1 MELLSVAITGL
12 AVGSV
17 YALIALAINVVFA
30 ARRVVNFGQG
40 DLVMFAGLLSVSLI
54 VTWHWPYFL
63 GLAGAVILTA
73 LLAVAIERIAI
84 RPLPREESS
93 IAWILSIVAVAIIT
107 SNAGQLIFG
116 AETRPFPSLFES
128 AHVELGS
135 VRLDPNQLTAIG
147 ATALFLVLFHYALNR
162 TLHGKALKA
171 AARDP
176 DMAMMLGIQVS
187 RYIAAA
193 FAIAGLMATLASFL
207 IGPLTFVNANFGF
220 SLGIKGF
227 AAAALGGLGTLGG
240 AVIGGLVLGLAET
253 VSSTY
258 LSSDF
263 KDLITL
269 SILYFIL
276 IFRPTGL
283 VGEAQVVKV

>member
-12 AVGSV
+12 ALGSV

-63 GLAGAVILTA
+63 GLAGAVTLIA
-73 LLAVAIERIAI
+73 LLAVVIERVAI

-116 AETRPFPSLFES
+116 AETRPFPSLFEY
-128 AHVELGS
+128 AHIEFGS
-135 VRLDPNQLTAIG
+135 IRLDPNQLTAIG
-147 ATALFLVLFHYALNR
+147 ATALFLLLFHYALNR

-258 LSSDF
+258 VSSDL

>member
-12 AVGSV
+12 ALGSV

-63 GLAGAVILTA
+63 GLAGAVILIA
-73 LLAVAIERIAI
+73 LLAVVIERVAI

-116 AETRPFPSLFES
+116 AETRPFPSLFED
-128 AHVELGS
+128 AHIEFGS
-135 VRLDPNQLTAIG
+135 IRLDPNQLTAIG
-147 ATALFLVLFHYALNR
+147 ATAIFLLLFHYALNR

-227 AAAALGGLGTLGG
+227 AAAALGGLGTLEG

-283 VGEAQVVKV
+283 VGEAQVIKV

>member
-1 MELLSVAITGL
+1 MELLSVVITGM

-17 YALIALAINVVFA
+17 YALIALAINVIYS

-40 DLVMFAGLLSVSLI
+40 DLVMFAGLLSVTLI
-54 VTWHWPYFL
+54 ASWGWPYFL
-63 GLAGAVILTA
+63 GLFGAMTLIA
-73 LLAVAIERIAI
+73 LLAIVIERVAI

-116 AETRPFPSLFES
+116 AETRPFPSLFENP
-128 AHVELGS
+128 HVDVMGL
-135 VRLDPNQLTAIG
+135 RLDPNQLTAIG
-147 ATALFLVLFHYALNR
+147 AAALFLILFHLALNR

-171 AARDP
+171 AARDA
-176 DMAMMLGIQVS
+176 DMAMMLGIHVS
-187 RYIAAA
+187 QYIAAA
-193 FAIAGLMATLASFL
+193 FAIAGVMATLASFL

-253 VSSTY
+253 
-258 LSSDF
+258 LSSAYIGSDA
-263 KDLITL
+263 KDIITL

>member
-1 MELLSVAITGL
+1 MELLSVFITGL

-17 YALIALAINVVFA
+17 YALIALAINVIFA

-54 VTWHWPYFL
+54 VTWHFPYFI
-63 GLAGAVILTA
+63 GLIAAVVAIG
-73 LLAVAIERIAI
+73 LLAVVIERIAI

-93 IAWILSIVAVAIIT
+93 IAWILSVVAVAIIT

-116 AETRPFPSLFES
+116 AETRPFPTLFENP
-128 AHVELGS
+128 HIEFDGI
-135 VRLDPNQLTAIG
+135 RLDPNQLIAIG
-147 ATALFLVLFHYALNR
+147 ATAAFLLLFHFILNR

-171 AARDP
+171 AARDS
-176 DMAMMLGIQVS
+176 DMAMMLGINVS

-193 FAIAGLMATLASFL
+193 FAVAGLMATLASFL
-207 IGPLTFVNANFGF
+207 IGPLTFINANFGF

-227 AAAALGGLGTLGG
+227 AAAALGGLGTLPG
-240 AVIGGLVLGLAET
+240 ALIGGLLLGLAET
-253 VSSTY
+253 FSSTY

-263 KDLITL
+263 KEVITL

-283 VGEAQVVKV
+283 IGEAHVVKV

>member
-12 AVGSV
+12 AVGSI
-17 YALIALAINVVFA
+17 YALVALAINVVYA

-63 GLAGAVILTA
+63 GLAGAVILIA
-73 LLAVAIERIAI
+73 ALAVVIERIAV
-84 RPLPREESS
+84 RPLPREESN

-107 SNAGQLIFG
+107 SNAGQLLFG
-116 AETRPFPSLFES
+116 AETRPFPSLFND
-128 AHVELGS
+128 AHVALGNL
-135 VRLDPNQLTAIG
+135 RLDPNQLTAIG
-147 ATALFLVLFHYALNR
+147 ATAVFLLLYHFVLNR

-193 FAIAGLMATLASFL
+193 FAVAGLMATQASFL
-207 IGPLTFVNANFGF
+207 IGPLTFVNANLGF

-253 VSSTY
+253 LSSTY

>member
-12 AVGSV
+12 ALGSV

-63 GLAGAVILTA
+63 GLAGAVILIA
-73 LLAVAIERIAI
+73 LLAVVIERVAI

-116 AETRPFPSLFES
+116 AETRPFPSLFED
-128 AHVELGS
+128 AHIEFGS
-135 VRLDPNQLTAIG
+135 IRLDPNQLTAIG
-147 ATALFLVLFHYALNR
+147 ATAIFLLLFHYALNR

-258 LSSDF
+258 VSSDL

-269 SILYFIL
+269 
-276 IFRPTGL
+276 
-283 VGEAQVVKV
+283 

>member
-1 MELLSVAITGL
+1 MELLSVTVTGL
-12 AVGSV
+12 SVGSV

-54 VTWHWPYFL
+54 TSWQWPYFL
-63 GLAGAVILTA
+63 GLFGAVILIA
-73 LLAVAIERIAI
+73 LLAVVIERIAI

-93 IAWILSIVAVAIIT
+93 ISWILSIVAVAIIT

-116 AETRPFPSLFES
+116 AETRPFPTLFENP
-128 AHVELGS
+128 HFEIDG
-135 VRLDPNQLTAIG
+135 VRFDPNQVTAIG
-147 ATALFLVLFHYALNR
+147 ATAVFLLLFHFALNR

-176 DMAMMLGIQVS
+176 DMAMMLGIKVS
-187 RYIAAA
+187 RYIAGA
-193 FAIAGLMATLASFL
+193 FALAGVMATLASFL

-227 AAAALGGLGTLGG
+227 AAAALGGLGTLPG
-240 AVIGGLVLGLAET
+240 AVIGGLLLGLAEIF
-253 VSSTY
+253 SSTY
-258 LSSDF
+258 LSSDL
-263 KDLITL
+263 KDVITL

-276 IFRPTGL
+276 VFRPTGL
-283 VGEAQVVKV
+283 VGETQVVKV

>member
-12 AVGSV
+12 AVGSI
-17 YALIALAINVVFA
+17 YALVALAINVVYA

-63 GLAGAVILTA
+63 GLAGAVILIA
-73 LLAVAIERIAI
+73 ALAVVIERIAV
-84 RPLPREESS
+84 RPLPREESN

-107 SNAGQLIFG
+107 SNAGQLLFG
-116 AETRPFPSLFES
+116 AETRPFPSLFND
-128 AHVELGS
+128 AHVALGNL
-135 VRLDPNQLTAIG
+135 RLDPNQLTAIG
-147 ATALFLVLFHYALNR
+147 ATAVFLLLFHFVLNR
-162 TLHGKALKA
+162 TLHGTALKA

-193 FAIAGLMATLASFL
+193 FAVAGLMATLASFL

-253 VSSTY
+253 LSSTY

>member
-1 MELLSVAITGL
+1 MELLSVAITGF

-40 DLVMFAGLLSVSLI
+40 DLVMFAGLLSISLI
-54 VTWHWPYFL
+54 VTWHFPYFA
-63 GLAGAVILTA
+63 GLAAAIILIG
-73 LLAVAIERIAI
+73 LLAVIIERIAI

-93 IAWILSIVAVAIIT
+93 VAWILSIVAVAIIT
-107 SNAGQLIFG
+107 ANAGQLIFG
-116 AETRPFPSLFES
+116 AETRPFPTLFENP
-128 AHVELGS
+128 HIEFGS
-135 VRLDPNQLTAIG
+135 IRLDPNQLVAIA
-147 ATALFLVLFHYALNR
+147 ATAVFLLLFHLVLNR

-176 DMAMMLGIQVS
+176 DMAMMLGINVS
-187 RYIAAA
+187 HYIAAA
-193 FAIAGLMATLASFL
+193 FAIAGLMATIASFL
-207 IGPLTFVNANFGF
+207 IGPLTFINANFGF

-227 AAAALGGLGTLGG
+227 AAAALGGLGTLPG
-240 AVIGGLVLGLAET
+240 AVIGGLLLGVAET
-253 VSSTY
+253 LSSTY

-263 KDLITL
+263 KEIITL

-276 IFRPTGL
+276 VFRPTGL
-283 VGEAQVVKV
+283 VGESYVVKV

>member
-12 AVGSV
+12 ALGSV

-63 GLAGAVILTA
+63 GLAGAVTLIA
-73 LLAVAIERIAI
+73 LLAVVIERVAI

-116 AETRPFPSLFES
+116 AETRPFPSLFEY
-128 AHVELGS
+128 AHIEFGS
-135 VRLDPNQLTAIG
+135 IRLDPNQLTAIG
-147 ATALFLVLFHYALNR
+147 ATALFLLLFHYALNR

-258 LSSDF
+258 VSSDL

-283 VGEAQVVKV
+283 VGEAQVIKV